1 MNNLLKQAQKLQED
15 MEETQKWLESE
26 EIEVSD
32 STGAFRV
39 TITASTQIKA
49 VYVGEDLVLQGKEA
63 IEAAGLEA
71 FQKSID
77 AARKKHEEA
86 MKKITEG
93 LNFQGLLGGEGG

>member
-15 MEETQKWLESE
+15 MEDTQKWLESE

-39 TITASTQIKA
+39 TITASTQVKA
-49 VYVGEDLVLQGKEA
+49 VDVGEDLVLRGKEA
-63 IEAAGLEA
+63 IEAAGLIA
-71 FQKSID
+71 FQEAID

-93 LNFQGLLGGEGG
+93 LNLQGLLGGEGG